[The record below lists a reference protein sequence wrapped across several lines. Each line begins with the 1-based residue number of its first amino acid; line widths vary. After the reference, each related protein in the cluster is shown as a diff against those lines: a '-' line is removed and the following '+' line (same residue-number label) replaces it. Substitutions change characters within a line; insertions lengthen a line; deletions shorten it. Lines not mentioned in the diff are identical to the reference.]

1 MCKDGCNRHK
11 TILQAKDEE
20 MMLRRVQG
28 LIEDVCDARSAP
40 REDDRIDPV
49 SNVRSCHSDVP
60 KAHRLIA
67 FNWRLNHSQV
77 AGGHRTDPNSTEPHY
92 KSALCPFCQV
102 CPSQAT
108 TPPDVYPKGLD
119 GGLLI
124 RGCACLSLT

>member
-1 MCKDGCNRHK
+1 
-11 TILQAKDEE
+11 
-20 MMLRRVQG
+20 MLRRVQG

-102 CPSQAT
+102 YPSQDT
-108 TPPDVYPKGLD
+108 TSVYPK
-119 GGLLI
+119 
-124 RGCACLSLT
+124 CLSERFGRRTAH